1 MTIAEVADLILDSLP
16 ADLEVEEGRERLRII
31 LVTEELPRTR
41 EPARDAAQLPDG
53 TRTVHEL
60 VDMDREGL
68 TGERSNAQIV
78 PSPRRNRADRAP
90 AAEGARPA
98 EIRPARAVD
107 GTEDFRGIPLS
118 ERERAVLRL
127 VAEGCANKQIARE
140 LMLS

>member
-1 MTIAEVADLILDSLP
+1 
-16 ADLEVEEGRERLRII
+16 
-31 LVTEELPRTR
+31 PRTG
-41 EPARDAAQLPDG
+41 EPARDAARLPDG

-68 TGERSNAQIV
+68 TGGRSHAQIV
-78 PSPRRNRADRAP
+78 PFPRLNPADRAP

-140 LMLS
+140 LMLSERTVKAYLTSTLNKLGVDNRTRAAVLATRWGLL